1 MGEKSE
7 RADKSTGLVGYYSK
21 FLGISREGLK
31 FYEQKGILH
40 SDRNIENGYRN
51 YNWNEIRFVL
61 QCKKYRHLGFTLN
74 KIASMARQS
83 NTGSIL
89 EQFQSQRKILLKEIE
104 EKKRVLIALD
114 DKISQFDAVLK
125 QKEFC
130 VVRRPALYWFPTRR
144 NGIALDS
151 ERHPM
156 NQHWIALLPQID
168 GIIVWPVGTDDIS
181 EGHMIEEKFAKGLSF
196 KDAQYL
202 PAVSCAYAV
211 KELVCDKVD
220 KGNFF
225 SQALFG
231 DLLARMKENK
241 FEPTGD
247 ATGLFVR
254 NFVDEDDRYHALLGL
269 CIPFAGKHK
278 KPW

>member
-1 MGEKSE
+1 MDKKSE
-7 RADKSTGLVGYYSK
+7 KADKSTGLVGYYSK

-40 SDRNIENGYRN
+40 SERNIENGYRS

-61 QCKKYRHLGFTLN
+61 QCKKYRKLGFTLN
-74 KIASMARQS
+74 KIASIARQG
-83 NTGSIL
+83 NTGRIL

-104 EKKRVLIALD
+104 EKKRALIALD

-125 QKEFC
+125 KGTFGI
-130 VVRRPALYWFPTRR
+130 VKRPALYWFPTRR

-151 ERHPM
+151 ERHPT
-156 NQHWIALLPQID
+156 NLRWIAMLPHID
-168 GIIVWPVGTDDIS
+168 GIIVWSVGTGDIS
-181 EGHMIEEKFAKGLSF
+181 EGHMIEEKFAKSLSC

-211 KELVCDKVD
+211 KEVVCDRE
-220 KGNFF
+220 NFF
-225 SQALFG
+225 PQSLFG

-241 FEPTGD
+241 FKPVGD
-247 ATGLFVR
+247 ATGLLVR
-254 NFVDEDDRYHALLGL
+254 NFVDEEDRYHALLGL
-269 CIPFAGKHK
+269 CIPFIDQT
-278 KPW
+278 